1 MLQLDYRDARP
12 IYAQVCDGFREEIV
26 AGILRPGDQLPSVR
40 ELATQLAINPNTSHR
55 SYRELELQGWI
66 ATVPGKGCYVCGVP
80 MYNRV
85 EQDRMLKEL
94 ATLVT
99 RLAALG
105 TSAQE
110 IQQCMEGALN
120 QMKEQGGKDDA

>member
-40 ELATQLAINPNTSHR
+40 ELATQLAINPNTIHR

-66 ATVPGKGCYVCGVP
+66 ATVPGKGCFVCGVP

-110 IQQCMEGALN
+110 IRQCMEGALD